1 MKHARP
7 VHMENM
13 HMLCCDSVKTCGP
26 ASLDREG
33 FGSVCMCSM
42 CMWENSRS
50 ICEVVWSLL
59 SGCLLGAVQA
69 VALFCCCE
77 LAPGAPA
84 HSARRYSV
92 LMTI

>member
-42 CMWENSRS
+42 CMWENTRS

-69 VALFCCCE
+69 VGLHCFVVANSH
-77 LAPGAPA
+77 PGPQRT
-84 HSARRYSV
+84 ARDGTLYS
-92 LMTI
+92 

>member
-1 MKHARP
+1 MKHALP

-42 CMWENSRS
+42 CMWENTRS
-50 ICEVVWSLL
+50 ICVKWCGV
-59 SGCLLGAVQA
+59 CCLGAYWVPCRPLGCI
-69 VALFCCCE
+69 VL
-77 LAPGAPA
+77 LL
-84 HSARRYSV
+84 RDRKSV
-92 LMTI
+92 V